1 MIEINC
7 IYSTVVTIKTY
18 CSCDLQQE
26 NSGRLLIDPIL
37 AALQEVTHHMNEPVL
52 INIGLVRWSLHE
64 LPPVGVARGGVRGIS
79 IAQLLEV
86 VQECWKLCI
95 QMHITIIIIIIII
108 FTMMMIIIINMI
120 MIVGSTTL
128 QQAT

>member
-1 MIEINC
+1 M

-26 NSGRLLIDPIL
+26 NSERLLIDPIL
-37 AALQEVTHHMNEPVL
+37 ATLQEVAHHMNEPVL

-64 LPPVGVARGGVRGIS
+64 LSPVGVARGGVRGIS

-108 FTMMMIIIINMI
+108 IINI
-120 MIVGSTTL
+120 ITLVGSTTL
-128 QQAT
+128 RQAA